1 MKFKTDENLPVEA
14 AVALRAAGYDAVSA
28 LDQRLGGGADSVISG
43 VCRDESRIL
52 VTLDVDFADIRAY
65 PPADFPGFVV
75 FRLENQSKPAVL
87 AYIERVAKALAS
99 GGPVRQLWIVEPM
112 RIRVRE

>member
-1 MKFKTDENLPVEA
+1 
-14 AVALRAAGYDAVSA
+14 
-28 LDQRLGGGADSVISG
+28 
-43 VCRDESRIL
+43 
-52 VTLDVDFADIRAY
+52 
-65 PPADFPGFVV
+65 V